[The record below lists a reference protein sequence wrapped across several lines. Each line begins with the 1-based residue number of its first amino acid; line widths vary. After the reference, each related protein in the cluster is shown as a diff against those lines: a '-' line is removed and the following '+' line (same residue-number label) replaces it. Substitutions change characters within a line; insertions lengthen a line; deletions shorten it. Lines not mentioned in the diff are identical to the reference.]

1 MLQLNEF
8 LPTETPPSRR
18 KGKGCPYGDLAATAQ
33 NLSESLESRA
43 STCESSSERRRLRV
57 LSAAACQI
65 SECLRQTGV
74 RLA

>member
-1 MLQLNEF
+1 MLELTDQF
-8 LPTETPPSRR
+8 SPSSCPSSR
-18 KGKGCPYGDLAATAQ
+18 GKGNPYGDLAITAQ

-74 RLA
+74 RLG